1 MEWVEVDLDSD
12 VWEIPGRRTK
22 NGRPHAVPL
31 ATAAKAILK
40 RRCRDLA
47 ETEPRVFPAL
57 TLRSDDYRE
66 LAAIHGGAY
75 EWTDLRRTV
84 ATRLASL
91 GFDET
96 TIGRVLNHARY
107 TVTAKHY
114 NKHAYLAEKR
124 TALESWDRELHRIIK
139 QKPARKS

>member
-1 MEWVEVDLDSD
+1 MEM
-12 VWEIPGRRTK
+12 PGRRTK

-31 ATAAKAILK
+31 ATTAHAILEH
-40 RRCRDLA
+40 RRG
-47 ETEPRVFPAL
+47 EVPQGEQRVFPGL
-57 TLRSDDYRE
+57 TLNRDDHRA
-66 LAAIHGGAY
+66 LRALHDGAY
-75 EWTDLRRTV
+75 GWTDLRRTV

-114 NKHAYLAEKR
+114 NKHLYLDEKR
-124 TALESWDRELHRIIK
+124 RALEAWDRELQRILRHEPKVGADVVSIT
-139 QKPARKS
+139 RRG